1 MMNTTMKAAE
11 TRRMNLM
18 IDDSEI
24 QIDLESVDD
33 NIHRLPPEKFN
44 MHLVQMI
51 SAYWNSSGHAIRVWS
66 EVMGKGSKYCVY
78 TIKSDT
84 VNGKPLT

>member
-24 QIDLESVDD
+24 QIDLESV
-33 NIHRLPPEKFN
+33 K
-44 MHLVQMI
+44 LVQKNKTIAEGSLVMVDDEI
-51 SAYWNSSGHAIRVWS
+51 AIQIERVS
-66 EVMGKGSKYCVY
+66 
-78 TIKSDT
+78 
-84 VNGKPLT
+84 